1 MRVFL
6 CYSVNVIRRISIS
19 LWVLTIAAAMI
30 SLLIWPE
37 HFKPEG
43 IKAFLD
49 KFHQEAITIY
59 LIASILRGLSLLPS
73 TPLIIAGTLAFPSHP
88 WMVLCISIF
97 GILVSSSMIYW
108 LSDALGFSD
117 YFQSHQP
124 QKIVRIREKLE
135 HPLGAFFVA
144 AWAFFPLVPTDLVCY
159 IAGSTQMNFLKFIVA
174 IFIGE
179 LILCCI
185 YIFGGGG
192 ILSLF

>member
-1 MRVFL
+1 M
-6 CYSVNVIRRISIS
+6 
-19 LWVLTIAAAMI
+19 IAAALI

-43 IKAFLD
+43 IKATLD
-49 KFHQEAITIY
+49 KFHHEAVFIY
-59 LIASILRGLSLLPS
+59 LVASLLRGLSLLPS

-88 WMVLCISIF
+88 WMVLAISVF

-117 YFQSHQP
+117 YFQRHQP
-124 QKIVRIREKLE
+124 KKIERIRTKLD
-135 HPLGAFFVA
+135 HPLGALFVA

-159 IAGSTQMNFLKFIVA
+159 VAGTSRMNFLKFIVA
-174 IFIGE
+174 IFVGE

-185 YIFGGGG
+185 YIFGGGH
-192 ILSLF
+192 ILSAFWS